1 MTCVVSFPIFFVFM
15 TIFMV
20 GMLIIADK
28 EIKAFNKLND
38 AMLESDLADIRK
50 GKY

>member
-1 MTCVVSFPIFFVFM
+1 MQCIVPFPVFFIFM

-20 GMLIIADK
+20 GMLIVTDK

-38 AMLESDLADIRK
+38 AMLASDLADIRK
-50 GKY
+50 GKR